1 MPRYTIIGYEISGA
15 APPSDRRGPGRCPAC
30 PALQSLAAGTCRN
43 STPYHAMWLPICVRA
58 VGAAPFPRS
67 CGRRR
72 TGPSAWRARGNVST
86 GTVGCQLVFDVG
98 EATCLAVQVA
108 VARRPGI
115 EISDRLAVLNNGV
128 PVTAQELSGI
138 DGGVST

>member
-1 MPRYTIIGYEISGA
+1 M
-15 APPSDRRGPGRCPAC
+15 
-30 PALQSLAAGTCRN
+30 
-43 STPYHAMWLPICVRA
+43 
-58 VGAAPFPRS
+58 
-67 CGRRR
+67 
-72 TGPSAWRARGNVST
+72 ST